1 MSLSLTQALEAAKNP
16 PNAQQVQKGK
26 EYQSQL
32 RVLTVPH
39 DSETID
45 NEIAWRQI
53 KDYLKHTLT
62 KEKYEAL
69 LNYITFPLESVSL
82 SKDIL
87 TDLCKV
93 FNGKNAYF
101 EIDYENRR
109 FKEEAEQTIKDMDF
123 GAWLEETG
131 KGVLK
136 NSPNTVIVVDLDEQG
151 EPKLLT
157 IKDGQL
163 LGYTFDKDGQFTT
176 IVFLHSV
183 GNDVIGDYKRVAVYD
198 DENYRVYE
206 VRNNVYTLVVDELH
220 YIGYCPA
227 HFYFNS
233 PLLNKAAFNR
243 NAPISYVRGTMLKYQ
258 IFAWFIYYAEH
269 YGVFPVVEYA
279 DSGCDEEGCDNGI
292 IKGSAI
298 LGEDNTIVGYRSDS
312 ECKTCANKKLIAP
325 GTSIGITVSE
335 DKEDQDTRGVLR
347 FVIPETKS
355 LEYANDVQAKRVNT
369 IKVNTVGYNNVISKE
384 AVNEQQI
391 RALQESK
398 LAALYDVK
406 QPIEEF
412 AKWCVK
418 TCLKAKYQTE
428 SVSVDVGVS
437 YSLGTEFFVLSES
450 DIYMLIEA
458 AKKAGTQA
466 TQIAE
471 LNYMLCYTKYKN
483 NPSKA
488 QYMRISSD
496 LQPSAF
502 DTRQEVL
509 DKYNSGMITNEDYYL
524 YLNFTDLLNRFE
536 RENGSIVDFGSEL
549 DYSAKIERI
558 RTTLDFYIQQKR
570 QINERENDSSQQAEG
585 SPARD

>member
-1 MSLSLTQALEAAKNP
+1 MQALEAAKNP
-16 PNAQQVQKGK
+16 PNAQQVQRGK

-32 RVLTVPH
+32 RILTVPH
-39 DSETID
+39 DSETI
-45 NEIAWRQI
+45 NKEIAWRDI
-53 KDYLKHTLT
+53 KGYLKDNLT
-62 KEKYEAL
+62 DEKYTAL
-69 LNYITFPLESVSL
+69 LKYLTFPLESVSL

-87 TDLCKV
+87 TDLYKV
-93 FNGKNAYF
+93 FNGRNAYF

-109 FKEEAEQTIKDMDF
+109 FKEEAQQTIKDMRF

-131 KGVLK
+131 KEVLK
-136 NSPNTVIVVDLDEQG
+136 NSPNTVIVVDLDEDG

-157 IKDGQL
+157 VKENQL
-163 LGYTFDKDGQFTT
+163 MGYTFTQDGDFET
-176 IVFLHSV
+176 IVFVHSV
-183 GNDVIGDYKRVAVYD
+183 DEDIFGDYKRIAVYD

-206 VRNNVYTLVVDELH
+206 VRGGVYTLVVDELH

-233 PLLNKAAFNR
+233 PLLNKDTLNR

-292 IKGSAI
+292 IKGVPI
-298 LGEDNTIVGYRSDS
+298 LGENNQITSYTQDR
-312 ECKTCANKKLIAP
+312 ECPTCANKTLIAP
-325 GTSIGITVSE
+325 GTSIGITVS
-335 DKEDQDTRGVLR
+335 DNKEDQDTRGVLR
-347 FVIPETKS
+347 FVTPETKS
-355 LEYANDVQAKRVNT
+355 LEYANEVQEKRVNT

-384 AVNEQQI
+384 AVNEQQV

-398 LAALYDVK
+398 LSALYDIK

-428 SVSVDVGVS
+428 LVTVDIGVS

-450 DIYMLIEA
+450 DIYLLIEA
-458 AKKAGTQA
+458 AKRAGSQA
-466 TQIAE
+466 AEIAE
-471 LNYMLCYTKYKN
+471 LNYMLSHTKYKN
-483 NPSKA
+483 NPHKA
-488 QYMRISSD
+488 QYMRISAD

-502 DTRQEVL
+502 DTRAEVL
-509 DKYNSGMITNEDYYL
+509 EKHENGMLSDDDYYL
-524 YLNFTDLLNRFE
+524 YLNFTDLINRFE

-549 DYSAKIERI
+549 DYSTKIDRI
-558 RTTLDFYIQQKR
+558 RTTLNFYIQQNKTVK
-570 QINERENDSSQQAEG
+570 NEQREDGSTQQVEG
-585 SPARD
+585 SASGD